1 MAESISLEE
10 TNALRLKLGLPVLGE
25 EAEDTIDPD
34 QVAYDNFQ
42 KVKEDQKRE
51 AKAAEIK
58 ERIEKSKNRKK
69 NLERLQG
76 KGLGEDD
83 GDDSALGW
91 IRKSRKREKELAEK
105 RARELAEMDESF
117 GKSTYDASHL
127 SGLKIGHDLE
137 EFNEGTEMILTLKD
151 RGILSK
157 DGEEDNEEDELTN
170 IQVEEKERLHKN
182 LDNKKK
188 KPGYNPYDDE
198 EFLLGGI
205 KKSVLPQY
213 EDEVKRQGF
222 SIGAS
227 GTVDVNRD
235 EDAGMSVSEKLKAQT
250 LAYEKTQE
258 IKDYYTQEEVN
269 LTFKKPKKKK
279 KKTRRR
285 VQEDDEPI
293 EIQTTE
299 EQMEVKE
306 KEEPR
311 NISESNFVDDD
322 DLQEALS
329 RARRAANKQRQKTT
343 KKMTPEEIARE
354 IAQSRDN
361 EKEKDDENED
371 QGGLVISQT
380 SEFVNALGNMPAF
393 IREPLQKA
401 AENNGYGNTQAED
414 DVADEKKDD
423 DDDEEDN
430 EENNVD
436 NNFDD
441 DNDDYIE
448 KKKNKTVR
456 KEVLIEAESESEN
469 KIEVEAETQEDNSV
483 MEEPLINRGL
493 ASTLSLLSQKGFI
506 TKPTESQLARDR
518 QAAEQIRWQNE
529 AKKREHQRERERERD
544 KERDR
549 LHNRES
555 NRGRDHDRERAK
567 ERERERER
575 EKEIEEKERLREFEK
590 RMTNYKPSVK
600 LEYVDEHGRQMNT
613 KEAFRFMSHKFH
625 GKTSGKTK
633 TEKRLQKIEE
643 ELKLNMMSSTDTPLN
658 LASALLERQKRSGAA
673 HVVLSVGNRGVVPP
687 ETTKMQLERQEESKD
702 SKGKKRSAD
711 MQLERQEESKDR
723 KGKKRSSDQS
733 DYGEESRKKR

>member
-10 TNALRLKLGLPVLGE
+10 TNALRVKLGLPALGE
-25 EAEDTIDPD
+25 VEDAIDPD
-34 QVAYDNFQ
+34 QVAYDNYQ
-42 KVKEDQKRE
+42 KVKEDQERE

-69 NLERLQG
+69 NLEKLQG

-105 RARELAEMDESF
+105 RARELTEMDESF
-117 GKSTYDASHL
+117 GKNAYDASHL

-157 DGEEDNEEDELTN
+157 EGEEDNEEDELTN
-170 IQVEEKERLHKN
+170 IQVEEKERLQKN

-213 EDEVKRQGF
+213 DEERKQQGF

-227 GTVDVNRD
+227 GHVQVDRD
-235 EDAGMSVSEKLKAQT
+235 GDDGKSVSEKLKAQT
-250 LAYEKTQE
+250 LAYEKMQE

-285 VQEDDEPI
+285 VQEDDDEPI

-299 EQMEVKE
+299 QTEVEE

-311 NISESNFVDDD
+311 NTGESNFVDDD

-329 RARRAANKQRQKTT
+329 RARRAANKQRQKTI
-343 KKMTPEEIARE
+343 KSMTPEEIARN
-354 IAQSRDN
+354 IAQSREN
-361 EKEKDDENED
+361 EKDKEEEGED
-371 QGGLVISQT
+371 NMLVLSQT

-393 IREPLQKA
+393 IREPVQKVS
-401 AENNGYGNTQAED
+401 ETTNYDNTQAEAP
-414 DVADEKKDD
+414 VADRDNKEEEEK
-423 DDDEEDN
+423 EE
-430 EENNVD
+430 EEKVSTKVEREQTPEAEPEAEPENQ
-436 NNFDD
+436 D
-441 DNDDYIE
+441 DN
-448 KKKNKTVR
+448 
-456 KEVLIEAESESEN
+456 A
-469 KIEVEAETQEDNSV
+469 V

-506 TKPTESQLARDR
+506 AKPTESQLARDR

-544 KERDR
+544 KERER

-575 EKEIEEKERLREFEK
+575 EKEIEERERLREFEK
-590 RMTNYKPSVK
+590 RMTNYRPDVK

-625 GKTSGKTK
+625 GKSSGKTK

-658 LASALLERQKRSGAA
+658 LASALLERQQRSGAA

-711 MQLERQEESKDR
+711 QGDH
-723 KGKKRSSDQS
+723 
-733 DYGEESRKKR
+733 GEWSRKKR